1 MIVPYLA
8 AIVLAV
14 ATLYSAV
21 VSFRQKPE
29 GESGRPGWIFPG
41 RPNRPTRIFVGIAML
56 VLVIGLGVRF
66 AATGRN
72 SAPRSFRFLIPE
84 GYRGWVRV
92 EFEVPGMPPLP
103 TEGVQTEIKIPP
115 SGLLR
120 TSSPEQ
126 YGWARDTYVF
136 YSNVYSSAGVE
147 SIPDSG
153 QARLVWGKINGEET
167 GSSGKR
173 KYEEFFIGTV
183 QQYKD
188 QIDQPKHK
196 DSSRDAHSPA
206 EIP

>member
-1 MIVPYLA
+1 
-8 AIVLAV
+8 
-14 ATLYSAV
+14 
-21 VSFRQKPE
+21 
-29 GESGRPGWIFPG
+29 
-41 RPNRPTRIFVGIAML
+41 VGVAML
-56 VLVIGLGVRF
+56 ILVIGLGVRF
-66 AATGRN
+66 SANSRN

-103 TEGVQTEIKIPP
+103 TEGGQTVIKIPP

-136 YSNVYSSAGVE
+136 YFSAGVQ

-153 QARLVWGKINGEET
+153 PAKLIWGKINGEAT
-167 GSSGKR
+167 GSFGKQ
-173 KYEEFFIGTV
+173 KYEEFFVGSE

-188 QIDQPKHK
+188 QIDQPKPK
-196 DSSRDAHSPA
+196 DSSRDSHSPA
-206 EIP
+206 ASP

>member
-8 AIVLAV
+8 AIVLAL

-29 GESGRPGWIFPG
+29 EESARPSWIFPG
-41 RPNRPTRIFVGIAML
+41 PTNRPARIFVGIAML
-56 VLVIGLGVRF
+56 LLVIGLGVRLG
-66 AATGRN
+66 TNSKN

-103 TEGVQTEIKIPP
+103 TEAGQTVIKIPP

-126 YGWARDTYVF
+126 YGWARDIYVF
-136 YSNVYSSAGVE
+136 YSNASLQPIS
-147 SIPDSG
+147 DSG
-153 QARLVWGKINGEET
+153 PAKLIWGKINGEET

-173 KYEEFFIGTV
+173 KYEEFFVGTE

-188 QIDQPKHK
+188 QIDQPKPK
-196 DSSRDAHSPA
+196 DSSRDSHSPA
-206 EIP
+206 AIP